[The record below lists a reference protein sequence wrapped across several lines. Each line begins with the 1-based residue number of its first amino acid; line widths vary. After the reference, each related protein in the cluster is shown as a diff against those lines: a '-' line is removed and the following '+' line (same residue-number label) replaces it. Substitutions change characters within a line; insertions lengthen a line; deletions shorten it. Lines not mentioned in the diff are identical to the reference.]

1 MDYLASSFLGVTL
14 DKDWRLRAGE
24 WDAEEFT
31 ERQIEYAAN
40 DALVAVNILAIVM
53 VFIVAIYLY
62 ILCTSKQTQKS
73 FFR

>member
-1 MDYLASSFLGVTL
+1 MTL
-14 DKDWRLRAGE
+14 DKDWRLRTGE

-62 ILCTSKQTQKS
+62 IFNPKKYYDKKLKLNQP
-73 FFR
+73 